1 MTNQSPE
8 QLRALAGKLRTFVNQ
23 LDSPVLHKALNQAA
37 DGVDQAAKA
46 EEQLAKLQRFY
57 DAVME
62 KRAAGYELLAYDGDS
77 DTYGPDAL
85 DDLIKEMQ

>member
-8 QLRALAGKLRTFVNQ
+8 QLRALSSFARKINNVNDKLNDVA
-23 LDSPVLHKALNQAA
+23 DALE
-37 DGVDQAAKA
+37 QAAKA

>member
-1 MTNQSPE
+1 MRETNNELWS
-8 QLRALAGKLRTFVNQ
+8 ALTHA
-23 LDSPVLHKALNQAA
+23 
-37 DGVDQAAKA
+37 
-46 EEQLAKLQRFY
+46 AKLQCFY

-62 KRAAGYELLAYDGDS
+62 RRAAGYELLAYDGDS